1 MKDLFLKSKPL
12 LDSHKSRKHV
22 EFEMRLGKI
31 NNNMFD
37 TNVGEDAFKKVI
49 SALKVYKEWESIKE
63 TSSSVYYKGSN
74 RMSIDENTD
83 EVTTVRK
90 QKLQVVDQY
99 LKDRPFDVRFC
110 VSEEIP
116 LDIDISDEIMDH
128 VRHKKRVSFIR
139 KNLSIDM
146 TVVSGDPDDLD
157 DENEESY
164 EIEFEIIDPTK
175 VTDNDTFYNMLYK
188 VECILKTL
196 RPNPEC

>member
-37 TNVGEDAFKKVI
+37 TNVGEKVFNKVLG
-49 SALKVYKEWESIKE
+49 ALKVYKDWESVKE
-63 TSSSVYYKGSN
+63 TTSSVYYKGSN
-74 RMSIDENTD
+74 RMTINEDTE
-83 EVTTVRK
+83 EVTTVKK

-110 VSEEIP
+110 VSEEVP
-116 LDIDISDEIMDH
+116 IDDDMSEEVMDH
-128 VRHKKRVSFIR
+128 VRHKSRTSFLR

-164 EIEFEIIDPTK
+164 EIELEIVDPTK
-175 VTDNDTFYNMLYK
+175 VNDNDTFYNLLYK
-188 VECILKTL
+188 VECLLKTI
-196 RPNPEC
+196 PQPQ

>member
-1 MKDLFLKSKPL
+1 M
-12 LDSHKSRKHV
+12 

-37 TNVGEDAFKKVI
+37 TNVGEKVFNKVLG
-49 SALKVYKEWESIKE
+49 ALKVYKDWESVKE
-63 TSSSVYYKGSN
+63 TTSSVYYKGSN
-74 RMSIDENTD
+74 RMTINEDTE
-83 EVTTVRK
+83 EVTTVKK

-110 VSEEIP
+110 VSEEVP
-116 LDIDISDEIMDH
+116 IDDDMSEEVMDH
-128 VRHKKRVSFIR
+128 VRHKSRTSFLR

-164 EIEFEIIDPTK
+164 EIELEIVDPTK
-175 VTDNDTFYNMLYK
+175 VNDNDTFYNLLYK
-188 VECILKTL
+188 VECLLKTI
-196 RPNPEC
+196 PQPQ

>member
-1 MKDLFLKSKPL
+1 MKELFLKSKPL

-37 TNVGEDAFKKVI
+37 TNVGRDTFMSVLN
-49 SALKVYKEWESIKE
+49 ALQVYKEWESVKE
-63 TSSSVYYKGSN
+63 STTSVYYKGN
-74 RMSIDENTD
+74 RRMTIDEDAD

-110 VSEEIP
+110 VSEEVP
-116 LDIDISDEIMDH
+116 IDDDMGEEVMDH
-128 VRHKKRVSFIR
+128 VRHKSRTSFLR

-164 EIEFEIIDPTK
+164 EIELEIVDPTK
-175 VTDNDTFYNMLYK
+175 VNDNDTFYNLLYK
-188 VECILKTL
+188 VECLLKTI
-196 RPNPEC
+196 PPQ

>member
-1 MKDLFLKSKPL
+1 MKDLFLKSKPIL
-12 LDSHKSRKHV
+12 ESHRSRKHV

-37 TNVGEDAFKKVI
+37 TNVGEKAFNTVLM
-49 SALKVYKEWESIKE
+49 SLKVYKGWESIKE
-63 TSSSVYYKGSN
+63 TTSSVYYKGSN
-74 RMSIDENTD
+74 RMTIDEDTD
-83 EVTTVRK
+83 EVMTVRK

-116 LDIDISDEIMDH
+116 LDMDISDEVMDH
-128 VRHKKRVSFIR
+128 VRHKKRISFVR

-175 VTDNDTFYNMLYK
+175 VMDNDTFYNMLYK